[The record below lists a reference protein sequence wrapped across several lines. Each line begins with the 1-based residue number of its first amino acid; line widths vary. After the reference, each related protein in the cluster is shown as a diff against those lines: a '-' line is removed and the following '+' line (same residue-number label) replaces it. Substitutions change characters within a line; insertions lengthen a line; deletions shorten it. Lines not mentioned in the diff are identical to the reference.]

1 MLKRRGFARGV
12 RAVALASATV
22 ASLHLAP
29 ILAPSPAAAQQDAAD
44 DGGVS
49 LSRTEETLFR
59 ADEIVNH
66 GDLGVTVLRGG
77 VEIAQAGYVLTAD
90 TVSYNREADVL
101 SASGDV
107 VLMHPDGTVMFS
119 TYMEI
124 TSDGFKNGVIEN
136 IRILLE
142 DDARIAANGA
152 RRSDGN
158 RTELAKAVYSPCA
171 VCRDDPTKDPL
182 WQVKARRITHDED
195 RFLLQYEDAW
205 LEVFGVP
212 VLYTPYFEHYDPRVE
227 RKSGVLAPSFGSTS
241 GLDQFVQP
249 RYFWAISDDKDMTF
263 EPVIGSTGDVIAA
276 AEYRQAF
283 DRGFI
288 EADFSLGELSPVVGS
303 ADQNDAVAGEEE
315 LSGREWRG
323 HIRADA
329 RYHIDE
335 TWRAGLDLNR
345 TTDKS
350 YSRAYPLFD
359 LPDTQLVSKANLEGF
374 RRRNYATAEM
384 LSIQSLRTDK
394 PVGYREQ
401 DVIPRLLYSGR
412 GEADPLGGRWQFDT
426 EARFISVE
434 NDDDTHRVTVM
445 PGYGFNK
452 TSSLGFRTDFLATAQ
467 ANAYVV
473 ERDTTAR
480 PGDKTYETE
489 TFFLPKAS
497 MEISYPFV
505 RYGTETT
512 QTVAPLLF
520 GAVAPNTAPPRSV
533 NFEDTT
539 TFELEEH
546 NIFSHNRLNGLDV
559 AEGGSRAAAG
569 VRYGLDWTDRLTFDA
584 TLGRLIDR
592 SVNDDLT
599 ARTGVGR
606 NPRDWV
612 GATSLNFAE
621 YGSVG
626 YRFRSG
632 DLLHDEIRR
641 QELDWSLGPDVFSLS
656 GNYTFVTD
664 QDNGLVGGDSEFISM
679 GVSSRIDEQWLA
691 TASFNRDIEAAA
703 TRSVNGR
710 LQWENECTIVTA
722 NLSRTYTEVAGR
734 GQQNDTLFVN
744 FTLKT
749 LGEYG
754 LDIDPATD

>member
-1 MLKRRGFARGV
+1 MLKRRGFARSV
-12 RAVALASATV
+12 RALALAGA
-22 ASLHLAP
+22 ACLAGP
-29 ILAPSPAAAQQDAAD
+29 ILASPAAAQNAE
-44 DGGVS
+44 GVS
-49 LSRTEETLFR
+49 LSQTEETLFR

-77 VEIAQAGYVLTAD
+77 VEIAQAGYVLTAE

-136 IRILLE
+136 IRILLQ

-212 VLYTPYFEHYDPRVE
+212 ILYTPYFQHYDPRVE
-227 RKSGVLAPSFGSTS
+227 RKSGVLAPSFGSTA
-241 GLDQFVQP
+241 GLGQFFQP
-249 RYFWAISDDKDMTF
+249 RYFWVIDESKDITV
-263 EPVIGSTGDVIAA
+263 EPVLGSSGDVIAA
-276 AEYRQAF
+276 AEYRQRLS
-283 DRGFI
+283 RGEI
-288 EADFSLGELSPVVGS
+288 EADFSLGELDPVTGS
-303 ADQNDAVAGEEE
+303 EAENEAVPGEDEI
-315 LSGREWRG
+315 SDREVRG
-323 HIRADA
+323 HIRLDA
-329 RYHIDE
+329 RYHLDE

-350 YSRAYPLFD
+350 YNRAYPLFG
-359 LPDTQLVSKANLEGF
+359 LPETQLVSKANVEGF
-374 RRRNYATAEM
+374 RTRNYATAEM
-384 LSIQSLRTDK
+384 LSIQSLRIDK
-394 PVGYREQ
+394 PEGYREQ

-412 GEADPLGGRWQFDT
+412 GEADRFGGRWQFDT
-426 EARFISVE
+426 EARMISVE
-434 NDDDTHRVTVM
+434 NDDDTHRLTVM

-452 TSSLGFRTDFLATAQ
+452 ASSLGFRTDFLATAQ

-473 ERDTTAR
+473 ERDASR
-480 PGDKTYETE
+480 LPDEKSYEVE
-489 TFFLPKAS
+489 SFVLPKAS
-497 MEISYPFV
+497 MEVSYPFV
-505 RYGTETT
+505 RYGAETT
-512 QTVAPLLF
+512 QTVSPLLF
-520 GAVAPNTAPPRSV
+520 GAIAPNTTPPSSV
-533 NFEDTT
+533 SFEDTT
-539 TFELEEH
+539 RFELEEH
-546 NIFSHNRLNGLDV
+546 NIFAHKRLNGLDA

-569 VRYGLDWTDRLTFDA
+569 ARYRLDWTNGIGLNA

-592 SVNDDLT
+592 SVNDELSE
-599 ARTGVGR
+599 RTGLGL
-606 NPRDWV
+606 NARDWV
-612 GATSLNFAE
+612 GALSLELAD
-621 YGSVG
+621 YGSVD

-632 DLLHDEIRR
+632 DLLHENVRR
-641 QELDWSLGPDVFSLS
+641 QELDWSVGPQVFSVS
-656 GNYTFVTD
+656 GNYTFVED
-664 QDNGLVGGDSEFISM
+664 QGNGLVSGDSEFMSL
-679 GVSSRIDEQWLA
+679 GVASRIDEQWSA
-691 TASFNRDIEAAA
+691 VAAFNRDIEAAA

-710 LQWENECTIVTA
+710 LQWENECTIVSA
-722 NLSRTYTEVAGR
+722 NLSRSYTEVNGR

-754 LDIDPATD
+754 LDIDPTTD